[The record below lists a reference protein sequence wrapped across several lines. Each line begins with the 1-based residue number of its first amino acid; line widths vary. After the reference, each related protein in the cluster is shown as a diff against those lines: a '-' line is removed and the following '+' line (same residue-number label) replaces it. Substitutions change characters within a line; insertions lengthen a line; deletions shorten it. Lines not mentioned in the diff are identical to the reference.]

1 MQEQMDKLLK
11 QEQAIPRPLYSLER
25 ENELLHD
32 MVKEIA
38 MERNT
43 YRIENQR
50 LMDEIARLRRV
61 VCNENTRLKLITQS
75 YGHLFRTGDIE
86 HLKDVERIL
95 EYDGTDD
102 C

>member
-75 YGHLFRTGDIE
+75 YAHLFRTGDIE

-95 EYDGTDD
+95 EYDGTDY

>member
-1 MQEQMDKLLK
+1 MQELLTKFLKL
-11 QEQAIPRPLYSLER
+11 EQ

-50 LMDEIARLRRV
+50 LMDEIARLRREV
-61 VCNENTRLKLITQS
+61 
-75 YGHLFRTGDIE
+75 GD
-86 HLKDVERIL
+86 K
-95 EYDGTDD
+95 
-102 C
+102 

>member
-1 MQEQMDKLLK
+1 MQERSNKFSK
-11 QEQAIPRPLYSLER
+11 QEPTIPRPLYSLEQ

-50 LMDEIARLRRV
+50 LMDEIARLR
-61 VCNENTRLKLITQS
+61 CKIELIVQS
-75 YGHLFRTGDIE
+75 YDRLFRTRDIE

-95 EYDGTDD
+95 EYDGLGKFEE
-102 C
+102 